1 MSEGIEE
8 GSSSREHNKGQ
19 INMRKIIYV
28 ASLTSIVGL
37 SACDKVD
44 TDLER
49 AIVGA
54 AIGCAAG
61 EVLVDG
67 KCVEGAIIGGAA
79 GVVSDDF

>member
-1 MSEGIEE
+1 
-8 GSSSREHNKGQ
+8 
-19 INMRKIIYV
+19 MRKFMSILLLV
-28 ASLTSIVGL
+28 SASGL
-37 SACDKVD
+37 AACDEIN

-49 AIVGA
+49 AAVGA

-79 GVVSDDF
+79 GALSN